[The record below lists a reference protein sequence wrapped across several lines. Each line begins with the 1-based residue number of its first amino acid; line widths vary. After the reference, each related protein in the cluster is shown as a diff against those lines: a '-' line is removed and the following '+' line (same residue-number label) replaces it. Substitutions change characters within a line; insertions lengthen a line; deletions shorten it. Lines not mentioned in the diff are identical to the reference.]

1 MNKNDKKIDPK
12 VAKLPIIALKNKV
25 LFPGEMASLIFERE
39 ASLLALQEALQK
51 NLNPVFVAQRKAT
64 EDVSPKTVYDLGTC
78 AKVVRVWKMPNG
90 LTGVLVEGLKK
101 TRIIK
106 FGAQKSFLVGDTA
119 ELPDFIE
126 PISAKKIEA
135 EALYRNIMQI
145 FQDIVS
151 FGAMIP
157 MGTLSEINDP
167 EADPKRVMNLVA
179 TSLNAKVS
187 EKQKLLE
194 EDNWVDFLKKVY
206 EILGRERDILE
217 VGKKVQSETQKQI
230 NRVTK
235 EALLR
240 EQLKAIERELIG
252 EGGEEGGEY
261 VDLRKAVKK
270 AKMPS
275 EVEKKA
281 MRELARLEKMP
292 PFAPES
298 SYIQNYLEIM
308 VELPWSKKNKV
319 NIDLAKAEEILNDDH
334 YGLAEVKER
343 VLEYL
348 AVEKLTG
355 KPQGTILCFFG
366 PPGTGKTSI
375 GESIAKATGRE
386 FVKVSLGGVR
396 DETEI
401 RGHRRTYVGAMPGRI
416 IQGLK
421 NISSNNPVFMLDE
434 IDKLGADFRG
444 DPSAALLEVLDPAQ
458 NKSFMDHYL
467 DVPFDLSD
475 IIFITT
481 ANDMATIPE
490 PLKDRMEIIEFS
502 SYTAKEKLEIAKR
515 YLVKR
520 VLKKSGLTEDQLN
533 FEDEA
538 VLKIIHNYTYEAGV
552 RNLEREISKI
562 ARKVAKEYLLVKQP
576 KTTKKFAV
584 SITPKSL
591 TKYLKTEKHHDSL
604 INDTDQVG
612 VATGLAWTPNGGDI
626 LFIETNVYAGKGQ
639 LMLTGHLGK
648 VMKESAQAAYS
659 YVKANA
665 KQFGIDEKMFKSMDV
680 HVHVPAGAIPKDG
693 PSAGLAIATSIVSA
707 LTKKPVSRVVGMTGE
722 INLRGKAL
730 QIGGVKNKVLAAHR
744 AGITTILLPEDNKAD
759 LEEISD
765 DVKKDVTFITVKS
778 FEEIYKKA
786 ILTK

>member
-1 MNKNDKKIDPK
+1 MAIVNNEKIEI
-12 VAKLPIIALKNKV
+12 LPLIALKNKV
-25 LFPGEMASLIFERE
+25 LFPGEMVSLIFERE
-39 ASLLALQEALQK
+39 VSLMALEKATQD
-51 NLNPVFVAQRKAT
+51 NLNPVFVSQKKIQNVIT
-64 EDVSPKTVYDLGTC
+64 QKSLFSIGTQ
-78 AKVVRVWKMPNG
+78 AKVVRVWKMPDG
-90 LTGVLVEGLKK
+90 LTGVLVEGLNRVSIESYVREKPYFEVK
-101 TRIIK
+101 ATKIHSK
-106 FGAQKSFLVGDTA
+106 FDLSQKV
-119 ELPDFIE
+119 EV
-126 PISAKKIEA
+126 
-135 EALYRNIMQI
+135 EALVRNVIQL
-145 FQDIVS
+145 FRDIVS
-151 FGAMIP
+151 YGATVP
-157 MGTLSEINDP
+157 MGILNEIYDGNSDP
-167 EADPKRVMNLVA
+167 EKISYLVSVA
-179 TSLNAKVS
+179 LNGKIS
-187 EKQKLLE
+187 EKQKILE
-194 EDNWVDFLKKVY
+194 ELDLVKRLKKIYVM
-206 EILGRERDILE
+206 LGKEKEILE
-217 VGKKVQSETQKQI
+217 VGQKVQKETQKQI

-240 EQLKAIERELIG
+240 EQMKAIERELGGEVGEEIG
-252 EGGEEGGEY
+252 EFAEI
-261 VDLRKAVKK
+261 RKKIKK
-270 AKMPS
+270 AKMPK
-275 EVEKKA
+275 EVEEKC
-281 MRELARLEKMP
+281 MHELSRLEKMP

-298 SYIQNYLEIM
+298 SYIQNYLEII
-308 VELPWSKKNKV
+308 VDLPWSAKRKV
-319 NIDLAKAEEILNDDH
+319 DIDLSKAEEILNNDH
-334 YGLAEVKER
+334 YALEEIKER

-386 FVKVSLGGVR
+386 FAKVSLGGVR

-421 NISSNNPVFMLDE
+421 NISTNNPVFMLDE

-458 NKSFMDHYL
+458 NKAFQDHYL

-520 VLKKSGLTEDQLN
+520 VLKRSGLDSKKIN
-533 FEDEA
+533 FTDDA
-538 VLKIIHNYTYEAGV
+538 ILKIIHNYTYEAGV

-562 ARKVAKEYLLVKQP
+562 TRKVAKEYLLSDKRSQ
-576 KTTKKFAV
+576 KKFSV
-584 SITPKSL
+584 EISGKNLI
-591 TKYLKTEKHHDSL
+591 KYLKTEKHHDSL

-639 LMLTGHLGK
+639 LVLTGHLGK

-665 KQFGIDEKMFKSMDV
+665 KKFGIDESIFKKMDL

-707 LTKKPVSRVVGMTGE
+707 LTKKPVSRYVGMTGE

-730 QIGGVKNKVLAAHR
+730 KIGGVKNKVLAAHR
-744 AGITTILLPEDNKAD
+744 AGIKKILLPEDNQAD
-759 LEEISD
+759 LEEIAKE
-765 DVKKDVTFITVKS
+765 VKKEVEFVKVKTFDD
-778 FEEIYKKA
+778 IYKNA
-786 ILTK
+786 IITN